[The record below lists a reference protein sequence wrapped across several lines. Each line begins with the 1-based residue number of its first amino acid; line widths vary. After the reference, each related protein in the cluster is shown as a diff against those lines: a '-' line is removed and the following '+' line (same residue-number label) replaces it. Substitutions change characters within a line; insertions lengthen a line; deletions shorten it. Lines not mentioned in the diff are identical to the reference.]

1 MSAKVTSAGLGQ
13 TRGMPSDA
21 MASVRQLIEEQK
33 AAAAGQP
40 PPTIDQQRADL
51 EYLATLFPLPEDV
64 DVTDADAGG
73 VPGVWLRPAGVDEAD
88 VVLYLHG
95 GAYTGGSSIS
105 HRELASR
112 IARAAGARGLIL
124 DYRRAPEHPY
134 PAAVDDALAAYR
146 WLIGEGGVDPNR
158 LAVVGDSAGGGL
170 TMSTVY
176 ALRAAADPLPA
187 AVVLLSPWLDLLG
200 TGASWTDR
208 VEVEP
213 MLDVER
219 LRAAGRMYA
228 GDLDPGDP
236 RVSPLHEDPAGLPPV
251 LVQVGT
257 DEVLFDDSTRFVEQ
271 AREAGVD
278 VDLEVEDGAFHVFEA
293 IAGVPEAVAATT
305 RIGDFIKRHLR
316 P

>member
-1 MSAKVTSAGLGQ
+1 
-13 TRGMPSDA
+13 
-21 MASVRQLIEEQK
+21 MASVRQMVEEQR

-64 DVTDADAGG
+64 EVSGVDAGG
-73 VPGVWLRPAGVDEAD
+73 APGVWVRPPGVDEAD

-95 GAYTGGSSIS
+95 GSYTGGSSIS

-112 IARAAGARGLIL
+112 IARAAGARGLVL

-134 PAAVDDALAAYR
+134 PAAVEDATAAYR
-146 WLIGEGGVDPNR
+146 WLIGEAGVDPNR

-176 ALRAAADPLPA
+176 ALRTAGDRLPA
-187 AVVLLSPWLDLLG
+187 AVVLLSPWLDLVG
-200 TGASWTDR
+200 TGASWTER
-208 VEVEP
+208 VQLEP

-228 GDLDPGDP
+228 GDLDPADP
-236 RVSPLHEDPAGLPPV
+236 KVSPLHDDPGGLPPV

-257 DEVLFDDSTRFVEQ
+257 DEVLYDDSTRFVDQ
-271 AREAGVD
+271 ARDAGVD
-278 VDLEVEDGAFHVFEA
+278 VELEVEDGAFHVFEA
-293 IAGVPEAVAATT
+293 IAGVPEAVDATD
-305 RIGDFIKRHLR
+305 RIGDFIKRHR
-316 P
+316 RRSE